1 MSERQDSPKQN
12 APLPPIPDELPP
24 VPTPANTIHPLAHPT
39 QINVV
44 GWLTGLVIALVFGL
58 IGFAIWSFSL
68 LNDQRSQAVFS
79 TAEVQKLA
87 EGKSTAEGF
96 TAEPPDSSRD
106 WSATKASYAAE
117 AALIYPTAGKITA
130 YRAQIGP
137 HDLRNSKGVFL
148 PEVYNIQ
155 ARDILLQDRFNYH
168 QMNLRDPQD
177 TDEGVYKVGKEIMRK
192 MFESKEAR
200 VSGGGD
206 PIQLLRNGGVFDV
219 LVTHTEIVIEEV
231 R

>member
-1 MSERQDSPKQN
+1 MSDKQD
-12 APLPPIPDELPP
+12 APEQSDSLPPIPDELPS
-24 VPTPANTIHPLAHPT
+24 VPTPANTIHPPAHPA
-39 QINVV
+39 QANVV
-44 GWLTGLVIALVFGL
+44 GWLAGLVIILVFGL

-68 LNDQRSQAVFS
+68 ISEQK
-79 TAEVQKLA
+79 VQMARAPTGVQTLA
-87 EGKSTAEGF
+87 EGARANDQF
-96 TAEPPDSSRD
+96 AAEPVDSPPD
-106 WSATKASYAAE
+106 WSATRVGYAAE
-117 AALIYPTAGKITA
+117 DVPSYLTIRQVTS

-148 PEVYNIQ
+148 PDVYDIQ

-177 TDEGVYKVGKEIMRK
+177 TDEGIYEEGKEIMRK

-200 VSGGGD
+200 VAGGGD

-219 LVTHTEIVIEEV
+219 LVTETEIVIE
-231 R
+231 RAK